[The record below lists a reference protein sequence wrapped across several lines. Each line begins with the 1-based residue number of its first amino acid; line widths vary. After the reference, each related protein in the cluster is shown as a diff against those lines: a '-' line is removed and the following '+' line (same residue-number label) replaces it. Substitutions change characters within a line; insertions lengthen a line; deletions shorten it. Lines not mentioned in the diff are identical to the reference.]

1 MAPWCIAYTRLD
13 SPATLSNACRGG
25 RSRFAPIHDAR
36 GECVPSL
43 YAATSL
49 PAAIFE
55 TLFHDVPL
63 EARRKTIPRS
73 SVEARQHTV
82 LQLRRD
88 LRLASLRAPAL
99 LKWRVASALVWG
111 PPKQYVTTARW
122 AKAVHDQFED
132 VEGLIW
138 TSRRCD
144 PDSGSVV
151 LRWPHDGSRPPSRQR
166 PRWDR
171 RIVSFETCARLGSKR
186 EWCLP
191 NKHSWQVSMASV
203 PNRSPGLWVSRTRSP
218 VGLRPGR
225 AFVCRRVSEP
235 NDSARCS
242 LLSRR

>member
-1 MAPWCIAYTRLD
+1 MDDEGPNAAIQSPPARLEEPNISVLAGGTVVHRVHAPRFGG
-13 SPATLSNACRGG
+13 NAFNPCRGG
-25 RSRFAPIHDAR
+25 PSRFAPIRNTH

-55 TLFHDVPL
+55 TLFHDIPL

-99 LKWRVASALVWG
+99 LRWRVASALVWG
-111 PPKQYVTTARW
+111 PPKQYVATALW
-122 AKAVHDQFED
+122 AKAIHDQFAD

-144 PDSGSVV
+144 PDSAV
-151 LRWPHDGSRPPSRQR
+151 LFFG
-166 PRWDR
+166 
-171 RIVSFETCARLGSKR
+171 G
-186 EWCLP
+186 
-191 NKHSWQVSMASV
+191 
-203 PNRSPGLWVSRTRSP
+203 RTTEADLQA
-218 VGLRPGR
+218 V
-225 AFVCRRVSEP
+225 
-235 NDSARCS
+235 SARDGKDAS
-242 LLSRR
+242 FLRDVREAGERAGVVITE

>member
-1 MAPWCIAYTRLD
+1 MDDEGPDASIQ
-13 SPATLSNACRGG
+13 SPPASLEEPNISVLAGGTVVHRVHTPGFAGNAFNAWRGG

-111 PPKQYVTTARW
+111 PPKQYVTTALL
-122 AKAVHDQFED
+122 AKAIHDQFED

-144 PDSGSVV
+144 PDSAV
-151 LRWPHDGSRPPSRQR
+151 LFFG
-166 PRWDR
+166 
-171 RIVSFETCARLGSKR
+171 G
-186 EWCLP
+186 
-191 NKHSWQVSMASV
+191 
-203 PNRSPGLWVSRTRSP
+203 RTAEDDLQA
-218 VGLRPGR
+218 V
-225 AFVCRRVSEP
+225 
-235 NDSARCS
+235 SARDGADAS
-242 LLSRR
+242 FLRDVREVGERAGVVIAE

>member
-1 MAPWCIAYTRLD
+1 MDDEGPDASIQ
-13 SPATLSNACRGG
+13 SPPASLEEPNISVLAGGTVVHRVHTPGFAGNAFNACRGG

-111 PPKQYVTTARW
+111 PPKQYAATALL
-122 AKAVHDQFED
+122 AKAIHDQFED

-144 PDSGSVV
+144 PDSAV
-151 LRWPHDGSRPPSRQR
+151 LFFG
-166 PRWDR
+166 
-171 RIVSFETCARLGSKR
+171 G
-186 EWCLP
+186 
-191 NKHSWQVSMASV
+191 
-203 PNRSPGLWVSRTRSP
+203 RTAEDDLQA
-218 VGLRPGR
+218 V
-225 AFVCRRVSEP
+225 
-235 NDSARCS
+235 SARDGADAS
-242 LLSRR
+242 FLRDVREAGERAGVVIAE